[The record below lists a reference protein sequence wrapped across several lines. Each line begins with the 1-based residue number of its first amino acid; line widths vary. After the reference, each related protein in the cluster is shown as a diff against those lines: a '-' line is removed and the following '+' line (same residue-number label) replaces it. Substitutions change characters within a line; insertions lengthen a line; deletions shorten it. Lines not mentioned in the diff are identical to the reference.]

1 MLLRK
6 QVRKAGYLPA
16 ADVTRILEAHPTQV
30 CRLIDRGDVKGARIG
45 HRRLI
50 QVKSLLTYVQKHC
63 SDKKIRDTI
72 ERRIEAAMKKA
83 S

>member
-1 MLLRK
+1 
-6 QVRKAGYLPA
+6 
-16 ADVTRILEAHPTQV
+16 
-30 CRLIDRGDVKGARIG
+30 VKGARIG